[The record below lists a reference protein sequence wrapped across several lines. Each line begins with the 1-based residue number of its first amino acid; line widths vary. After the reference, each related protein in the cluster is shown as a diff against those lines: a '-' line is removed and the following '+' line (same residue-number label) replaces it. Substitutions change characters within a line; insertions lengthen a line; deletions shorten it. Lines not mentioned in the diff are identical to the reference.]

1 MHQNWIK
8 YIKIYVADYCST
20 AAVIYMN
27 ISYNMF
33 KLYLAISIVVQ
44 RRIEMQTT
52 DRSTGARMLIYTVY
66 TQEAY
71 VWHGISIY
79 WASVGLLLSLV
90 LG

>member
-1 MHQNWIK
+1 
-8 YIKIYVADYCST
+8 
-20 AAVIYMN
+20 
-27 ISYNMF
+27 MF

-71 VWHGISIY
+71 V
-79 WASVGLLLSLV
+79 
-90 LG
+90 